1 MNHRVDGALKNELP
15 ERIICITADRQ
26 GMNGSA
32 ATHMPE
38 IRSFERIFYD
48 CSEQRIQFAY
58 SYGFCTLRKKV
69 LIISFRKAGSPKEKL
84 GTLFHF

>member
-48 CSEQRIQFAY
+48 S
-58 SYGFCTLRKKV
+58 V
-69 LIISFRKAGSPKEKL
+69 LNRESNLLIHMDFV
-84 GTLFHF
+84 H